1 MNLESLYREEWRRV
15 LATTVR
21 LTGDFDLS
29 EEAVQDA
36 FVAALEQWP
45 RDGAPANP
53 YAWLVSTAR
62 NRVVDQLRRRAR
74 FHDSQ
79 TEIAQLAALQEFE
92 FDLSE
97 ATMVDD
103 QLRLIFT
110 CCHPALA
117 LEAQVAL
124 TLRTVCG
131 LATEEIARGFLVPV
145 ATMAQRLVRVKR
157 KIRDAGLP
165 FAVPPRERL
174 AERLDGVMLVVY
186 LVFTEGYAATSGK
199 VWIRR
204 QLCDEAI
211 RLGRLLCELIPRNPK
226 LRALLAL
233 MLLHDSRRI
242 ARAGPDEEIITLEE
256 QNRELW
262 DRREIAEGVP
272 LLESALRE
280 GATGEYAL
288 QAAIAALH
296 ARAQRVEDTDWAQIA
311 RLYDALLQKQPSP
324 VVELNRAAAIAMAE
338 GPSRGLELIDELEA
352 RGELAGY
359 HLLPAARADLLRRD
373 GRWKEAAEAYRQA
386 LALVANDPER
396 RYLTRRLAEVEG
408 GQTPISTR
416 RPALSKPSDSKPP

>member
-45 RDGAPANP
+45 RDGAPANA

-74 FHDSQ
+74 FREKQ
-79 TEIAQLAALQEFE
+79 GEIEPPAESE
-92 FDLSE
+92 PSEIDLSE
-97 ATMVDD
+97 AAMLDD

-117 LEAQVAL
+117 VEAQAAL

-131 LATEEIARGFLVPV
+131 LTTEEIARGFLLPV
-145 ATMAQRLVRVKR
+145 ATLAQRLVRVKR
-157 KIRDAGLP
+157 KIRDARLP
-165 FAVPPRERL
+165 FAMPSKDQLP
-174 AERLDGVMLVVY
+174 ARLDGVMLVVY

-199 VWIRR
+199 TWMRR

-211 RLGRLLCELIPRNPK
+211 RLGRLLCELIPRNPE

-233 MLLHDSRRI
+233 MLLHDSRRT
-242 ARAGPDEEIITLEE
+242 ARASPDEEIITLEE

-262 DRREIAEGVP
+262 DRRQIAEGVP
-272 LLESALRE
+272 LLEAALRD
-280 GATGEYAL
+280 GARTEYAL

-296 ARAQRVEDTDWAQIA
+296 ARAPRAEDTDWAQIA
-311 RLYDALLQKQPSP
+311 RLYDALLQQRPSP

-338 GPSRGLELIDELEA
+338 GPESGLVLIDALEA
-352 RGELAGY
+352 KGELDGY
-359 HLLPAARADLLRRD
+359 HLLPAARADLLRRQ
-373 GRWKEAAEAYRQA
+373 GRCREAAEAYRQA

-396 RYLTRRLAEVEG
+396 RYLARRLAEMEG
-408 GQTPISTR
+408 LQSAGGTPRVPGI
-416 RPALSKPSDSKPP
+416 LD

>member
-45 RDGAPANP
+45 RDGAPASP

-74 FHDSQ
+74 FREKHA
-79 TEIAQLAALQEFE
+79 EIEQLAALEQSEI
-92 FDLSE
+92 DLSE
-97 ATMVDD
+97 AAMVDD

-117 LEAQVAL
+117 VEAQVAL

-131 LATEEIARGFLVPV
+131 LTTEEIARGFLVPV

-157 KIRDAGLP
+157 KIRDARLP
-165 FAVPPRERL
+165 FAMPPRERL

-199 VWIRR
+199 IWIRR

-211 RLGRLLCELIPRNPK
+211 RLGRLLCELIPRNPE

-233 MLLHDSRRI
+233 MLLHDSRRM
-242 ARAGPDEEIITLEE
+242 ARAGPDEEIVTLEE

-272 LLESALRE
+272 LLEAALRE
-280 GATGEYAL
+280 GASGEYAL

-296 ARAQRVEDTDWAQIA
+296 ARAQA
-311 RLYDALLQKQPSP
+311 RGRYGLGADRALVRRSAA
-324 VVELNRAAAIAMAE
+324 EAAIAGGGIE
-338 GPSRGLELIDELEA
+338 SGGGDCDGGGSVER
-352 RGELAGY
+352 AGVDRRRWRRKASW
-359 HLLPAARADLLRRD
+359 PDIICCRPRERICCGARAA
-373 GRWKEAAEAYRQA
+373 G
-386 LALVANDPER
+386 ER
-396 RYLTRRLAEVEG
+396 RR
-408 GQTPISTR
+408 
-416 RPALSKPSDSKPP
+416 KPTGKRWHWWRTIRSGAI

>member
-29 EEAVQDA
+29 EEAAQDA

-45 RDGAPANP
+45 RIGTPANP

-74 FHDSQ
+74 FEDSEA
-79 TEIAQLAALQEFE
+79 EIAHLASLNESE

-97 ATMVDD
+97 VAMVDD

-117 LEAQVAL
+117 LDAQVAL

-131 LATEEIARGFLVPV
+131 LTTEEIARGFLIPV

-157 KIRDAGLP
+157 KIRDARLP
-165 FAVPPRERL
+165 FAVPPKDRL

-204 QLCDEAI
+204 QLCEEAI
-211 RLGRLLCELIPRNPK
+211 RLGRLLSELMPRNPE

-233 MLLHDSRRI
+233 MLLHDSRRM
-242 ARAGPDEEIITLEE
+242 ARAGPDDEIITLEE

-280 GATGEYAL
+280 GATGQYAL

-296 ARAQRVEDTDWAQIA
+296 ARAQRAEDTDWPQIA
-311 RLYDALLQKQPSP
+311 RLYGALLQEQPSP
-324 VVELNRAAAIAMAE
+324 VVELNRAVAIAMAE
-338 GPSRGLELIDELEA
+338 GPSRGLALIDQLEA
-352 RGELAGY
+352 KGELAGY

-373 GRWKEAAEAYRQA
+373 GRLREAVEAYRRA
-386 LALVANDPER
+386 LAFVSNDPER
-396 RYLTRRLAEVEG
+396 RYLNRRLAEVEG
-408 GQTPISTR
+408 LQ
-416 RPALSKPSDSKPP
+416 

>member
-36 FVAALEQWP
+36 FVAALEQWA
-45 RDGAPANP
+45 RDGAPASP

-62 NRVVDQLRRRAR
+62 NRVVDQIRRRTR
-74 FHDSQ
+74 FAEKQ
-79 TEIAQLAALQEFE
+79 REIEQHADLESPE
-92 FDLSE
+92 IDLSE
-97 ATMVDD
+97 AAMVDD

-117 LEAQVAL
+117 VEAQVAL

-131 LATEEIARGFLVPV
+131 LTTEEIARGFLVPV

-157 KIRDAGLP
+157 KIRDARLP
-165 FAVPPRERL
+165 FAMPPRERR

-204 QLCDEAI
+204 QLCQEAI
-211 RLGRLLCELIPRNPK
+211 RLGRLMCELIPRNPE

-242 ARAGPDEEIITLEE
+242 ARSGPEDEIVTLEE
-256 QNRELW
+256 QDRELW
-262 DRREIAEGVP
+262 DRQEIAEGVP
-272 LLESALRE
+272 LLEAALRD
-280 GATGEYAL
+280 GASGEYAL
-288 QAAIAALH
+288 QAAIVALH
-296 ARAQRVEDTDWAQIA
+296 ARAKRAQDTDWPQIVH
-311 RLYDALLQKQPSP
+311 LYDALLRKRPSP
-324 VVELNRAAAIAMAE
+324 VVELNRAAAVAMAE
-338 GPSRGLELIDELEA
+338 SPSSGLALIAALEA
-352 RGELAGY
+352 KGELAGY
-359 HLLPAARADLLRRD
+359 HLLPAAKADLLRRE
-373 GRWKEAAEAYRQA
+373 GRWTEAAEAYRQA
-386 LALVANDPER
+386 LALVSNDPER
-396 RYLTRRLAEVEG
+396 RFLARRLAEVEG
-408 GQTPISTR
+408 
-416 RPALSKPSDSKPP
+416 

>member
-1 MNLESLYREEWRRV
+1 MRSL
-15 LATTVR
+15 
-21 LTGDFDLS
+21 
-29 EEAVQDA
+29 
-36 FVAALEQWP
+36 P
-45 RDGAPANP
+45 RWNSGAPANP

-74 FHDSQ
+74 FAEKQ
-79 TEIAQLAALQEFE
+79 TELERLAALEE
-92 FDLSE
+92 SEIILSE
-97 ATMVDD
+97 AAMVDD

-117 LEAQVAL
+117 VDAQVAL

-131 LATEEIARGFLVPV
+131 LTTEEIARGFLTPV

-157 KIRDAGLP
+157 KIRDARLP
-165 FAVPPRERL
+165 FAMPAREHL
-174 AERLDGVMLVVY
+174 AERLEAVMLVVY

-199 VWIRR
+199 AWMRR

-211 RLGRLLCELIPRNPK
+211 RLGRLLCELIPRNPE

-233 MLLHDSRRI
+233 MLLHDSRRM
-242 ARAGPDEEIITLEE
+242 ARSGPDDEIITLEE

-280 GATGEYAL
+280 GASGEYAL

-296 ARAQRVEDTDWAQIA
+296 ARAQRAEDTDWAQIA
-311 RLYDALLQKQPSP
+311 RLYSALLQQRPSP
-324 VVELNRAAAIAMAE
+324 VVALNRAAAVAMAE
-338 GPSRGLELIDELEA
+338 GPPIGLALIEELEA
-352 RGELAGY
+352 KGELAGY

-373 GRWKEAAEAYRQA
+373 GRWREAAEAYRQA
-386 LALVANDPER
+386 LSMVTNDPEQ
-396 RYLTRRLAEVEG
+396 RYLNRRLAEVEG
-408 GQTPISTR
+408 LTT
-416 RPALSKPSDSKPP
+416 

>member
-45 RDGAPANP
+45 RDGAPASA

-74 FHDSQ
+74 LSEKGTDIEQF
-79 TEIAQLAALQEFE
+79 AALEQPEI
-92 FDLSE
+92 DLSE
-97 ATMVDD
+97 TAMVDD

-110 CCHPALA
+110 CCHPAIA
-117 LEAQVAL
+117 VDAQVAL

-131 LATEEIARGFLVPV
+131 LTTDEIARGFLVPV

-157 KIRDAGLP
+157 KIRDARLP
-165 FAVPPRERL
+165 FAMPPKDEL

-199 VWIRR
+199 LWMRR
-204 QLCDEAI
+204 QLCEEAI
-211 RLGRLLCELIPRNPK
+211 RLGRLLCELIPRNPE

-233 MLLHDSRRI
+233 LLLHDSRRM

-256 QNRELW
+256 QNRALW
-262 DRREIAEGVP
+262 DQREIAEGVP
-272 LLESALRE
+272 LLEAALQE
-280 GATGEYAL
+280 GARGEYAL

-296 ARAQRVEDTDWAQIA
+296 ARAARAEDTDWKQIA
-311 RLYDALLQKQPSP
+311 GLYQALLQTRPSP

-338 GPSRGLELIDELEA
+338 GPSSGLALGLALMDALEA
-352 RGELAGY
+352 KGELAGY
-359 HLLPAARADLLRRD
+359 HLLPAARADLLRRQ
-373 GRWKEAAEAYRQA
+373 GRWREAAEAYRQA

-396 RYLTRRLAEVEG
+396 RYLARRLAEVEG
-408 GQTPISTR
+408 LQSAGGAIIH
-416 RPALSKPSDSKPP
+416 

>member
-97 ATMVDD
+97 AAMVDD

-157 KIRDAGLP
+157 KIRDARLP
-165 FAVPPRERL
+165 FAMPPTEKL

-199 VWIRR
+199 LWIRR

-211 RLGRLLCELIPRNPK
+211 RLGRLLCQLIPRNPE

-242 ARAGPDEEIITLEE
+242 ARASPDEEIVTLEE

-280 GATGEYAL
+280 GAAGEYAL

-296 ARAQRVEDTDWAQIA
+296 ARAPRVEDTDWAQIA

-338 GPSRGLELIDELEA
+338 GPSRGLALIDELQA
-352 RGELAGY
+352 KGELAGY

-373 GRWKEAAEAYRQA
+373 GRWREAAEAYRQA

-396 RYLTRRLAEVEG
+396 RYLSRRLAEVEG
-408 GQTPISTR
+408 LQSAGG
-416 RPALSKPSDSKPP
+416 ASDITNANN

>member
-45 RDGAPANP
+45 RDGTPSNP

-62 NRVVDQLRRRAR
+62 HRVLDQLRRRAR
-74 FHDSQ
+74 FLDKQ
-79 TEIAQLAALQEFE
+79 VEIERLAELEGTEI
-92 FDLSE
+92 DLSE
-97 ATMVDD
+97 AAMVDD

-117 LEAQVAL
+117 VEAQVAL

-131 LATEEIARGFLVPV
+131 LTTEEIARSFLTPV

-157 KIRDAGLP
+157 KIRDARLP
-165 FAVPPRERL
+165 FAMPPRERL

-204 QLCDEAI
+204 QLCEEAI
-211 RLGRLLCELIPRNPK
+211 RLGRLLCELLPRNPE

-233 MLLHDSRRI
+233 MLLHDSRRM
-242 ARAGPDEEIITLEE
+242 ARIGPDEEIITLEE
-256 QNRELW
+256 QDRGLW
-262 DRREIAEGVP
+262 DRRQIAEGVP
-272 LLESALRE
+272 LLAAALRE
-280 GATGEYAL
+280 GARGEFAL

-296 ARAQRVEDTDWAQIA
+296 ARAERAEDTDWPQIS
-311 RLYDALLQKQPSP
+311 RLYVALLQKQLSP
-324 VVELNRAAAIAMAE
+324 VVQLNLAVAVAMSE
-338 GPSRGLELIDELEA
+338 GPAKGLAIIDELEA
-352 RGELAGY
+352 KGDLAGY
-359 HLLPAARADLLRRD
+359 HLLLAAKADLLRREN
-373 GRWKEAAEAYRQA
+373 RWTEAADAYRQA
-386 LALVANDPER
+386 LALVTNEPER
-396 RYLTRRLAEVEG
+396 RYLARRLEHVEQARIKWANG
-408 GQTPISTR
+408 RGS
-416 RPALSKPSDSKPP
+416 LD

>member
-53 YAWLVSTAR
+53 YAWLVSAAR
-62 NRVVDQLRRRAR
+62 NRSVDQLRRRAR
-74 FHDSQ
+74 FEEQ
-79 TEIAQLAALQEFE
+79 GVEIERLARVEMSDI
-92 FDLSE
+92 DLSE
-97 ATMVDD
+97 ASMVDD

-117 LEAQVAL
+117 VDSQVAL

-131 LATEEIARGFLVPV
+131 LTTEEIARGFLMPL

-165 FAVPPRERL
+165 FAMPPKEKL

-199 VWIRR
+199 AWIR
-204 QLCDEAI
+204 QQFCDEAI
-211 RLGRLLCELIPRNPK
+211 RLGRLLCELIPGNPE

-233 MLLHDSRRI
+233 MLLHDSRRM
-242 ARAGPDEEIITLEE
+242 ARSGPDEEIITLEE
-256 QNRELW
+256 QNRQLW

-272 LLESALRE
+272 LLEAALRE
-280 GATGEYAL
+280 GARGEYAL

-296 ARAQRVEDTDWAQIA
+296 ARAQRPEDTDWTQIA
-311 RLYDALLQKQPSP
+311 RLYDALLQQRPSP
-324 VVELNRAAAIAMAE
+324 VVELNRAAAVAMAE
-338 GPSRGLELIDELEA
+338 GPAKGLALIEALEA
-352 RGELAGY
+352 KGELAGY
-359 HLLPAARADLLRRD
+359 HLLPAARADLLRREC
-373 GRWKEAAEAYRQA
+373 RWSEAADAYRQA

-396 RYLTRRLAEVEG
+396 RYLTQRLAEVEVQSASG
-408 GQTPISTR
+408 NSVIH
-416 RPALSKPSDSKPP
+416 

>member
-45 RDGAPANP
+45 REGAPASA

-74 FHDSQ
+74 LSEKGADIEQF
-79 TEIAQLAALQEFE
+79 AALERPE
-92 FDLSE
+92 LDLSE
-97 ATMVDD
+97 TAMVDD

-110 CCHPALA
+110 CCHPAIA
-117 LEAQVAL
+117 VDAQVAL

-131 LATEEIARGFLVPV
+131 LTTDEIARGFLVPV

-157 KIRDAGLP
+157 KIRDARLP
-165 FAVPPRERL
+165 FAMPPKDEL
-174 AERLDGVMLVVY
+174 AERLDGVLLVVY

-199 VWIRR
+199 LWMRR
-204 QLCDEAI
+204 QLCEEAI
-211 RLGRLLCELIPRNPK
+211 RLARLLCELIPRNPE
-226 LRALLAL
+226 LRSLLAL
-233 MLLHDSRRI
+233 MLLHDSRRM

-256 QNRELW
+256 QNRALW
-262 DRREIAEGVP
+262 DQREIAEGVP
-272 LLESALRE
+272 LLEAALQE
-280 GATGEYAL
+280 GARGEYAL

-296 ARAQRVEDTDWAQIA
+296 ARAARAEDTDWKQIA
-311 RLYDALLQKQPSP
+311 GLYQALLQTRPSP

-338 GPSRGLELIDELEA
+338 GPSNGLALGLALMDALEA
-352 RGELAGY
+352 KGELAGY
-359 HLLPAARADLLRRD
+359 HLLPAARADLLRRQ
-373 GRWKEAAEAYRQA
+373 GRWREAAEAYRQA

-396 RYLTRRLAEVEG
+396 RYLARRLAEVEG
-408 GQTPISTR
+408 LQSAGGAIIH
-416 RPALSKPSDSKPP
+416 

>member
-45 RDGAPANP
+45 RDGAPASP

-62 NRVVDQLRRRAR
+62 NRVVDQLRKRAR
-74 FHDSQ
+74 FAEKRAEMEQ
-79 TEIAQLAALQEFE
+79 WAALEPSAI
-92 FDLSE
+92 DLSE
-97 ATMVDD
+97 AALVDD

-117 LEAQVAL
+117 VEAQVAL

-131 LATEEIARGFLVPV
+131 LTTEEIARCFLLPV
-145 ATMAQRLVRVKR
+145 STMAQRLVRVKR
-157 KIRDAGLP
+157 KIRDARLP
-165 FAVPPRERL
+165 FAMPPRENL

-199 VWIRR
+199 VWIRH
-204 QLCDEAI
+204 QLCEEAI
-211 RLGRLLCELIPRNPK
+211 RLGRLLCELIPTNPE

-233 MLLHDSRRI
+233 MLLHDSRRM
-242 ARAGPDEEIITLEE
+242 ARSGPGEEIVTLEE
-256 QNRELW
+256 QDRELW
-262 DRREIAEGVP
+262 DRRQIAEGVP
-272 LLESALRE
+272 LLEAALRQ
-280 GATGEYAL
+280 GAVGEYAL

-296 ARAQRVEDTDWAQIA
+296 ARAQRAADTDWHQIA
-311 RLYDALLQKQPSP
+311 RLYDRLLQRRPSP
-324 VVELNRAAAIAMAE
+324 VVELNRAAAVAMAE
-338 GPSRGLELIDELEA
+338 GPSRGLALIDALEA
-352 RGELAGY
+352 KGELAGY
-359 HLLPAARADLLRRD
+359 YLLPAARADLLRRE
-373 GRWKEAAEAYRQA
+373 GRWREAAEAYRQA
-386 LALVANDPER
+386 LTLVANDPER

-408 GQTPISTR
+408 LQSAGAGIIH
-416 RPALSKPSDSKPP
+416 

>member
-53 YAWLVSTAR
+53 YAWLVSAAR
-62 NRVVDQLRRRAR
+62 NRAVDQLRRRAR
-74 FHDSQ
+74 FEEHFGQ
-79 TEIAQLAALQEFE
+79 QGGEIERLAHVEASEI
-92 FDLSE
+92 DLSE
-97 ATMVDD
+97 ASMVDD

-117 LEAQVAL
+117 VDSQVAL

-131 LATEEIARGFLVPV
+131 LTTEEIARGFLLPL

-165 FAVPPRERL
+165 FAMPPKERL

-199 VWIRR
+199 AWIR
-204 QLCDEAI
+204 QQFCDEAI
-211 RLGRLLCELIPRNPK
+211 RLGRLLCELIPGNPE

-233 MLLHDSRRI
+233 MLLHDSRRM
-242 ARAGPDEEIITLEE
+242 ARSGSDEEIITLEE
-256 QNRELW
+256 QNRQLW
-262 DRREIAEGVP
+262 DRRKIAEGVP
-272 LLESALRE
+272 LLEAALRE
-280 GATGEYAL
+280 GARGEYAL

-296 ARAQRVEDTDWAQIA
+296 ARAQRPEDTDWAQIA
-311 RLYDALLQKQPSP
+311 RLYDALLRQRPSP
-324 VVELNRAAAIAMAE
+324 VVELNRAAAVAMAE
-338 GPSRGLELIDELEA
+338 GPSKGLALIEALEA
-352 RGELAGY
+352 KGELAGY
-359 HLLPAARADLLRRD
+359 HLLPAARADLLRREC
-373 GRWKEAAEAYRQA
+373 RWREAADAYRQA

-396 RYLTRRLAEVEG
+396 RYLTQRLAEVEG
-408 GQTPISTR
+408 LQSASGNSVIH
-416 RPALSKPSDSKPP
+416 

>member
-53 YAWLVSTAR
+53 YAWLVSAAR
-62 NRVVDQLRRRAR
+62 NRAVDQLRRRAR
-74 FHDSQ
+74 FEEPDG
-79 TEIAQLAALQEFE
+79 EIEHLAHVEASEI
-92 FDLSE
+92 DLSE
-97 ATMVDD
+97 ASMVDD

-117 LEAQVAL
+117 VDSQVAL

-131 LATEEIARGFLVPV
+131 LTTEEIARGFLMPL

-165 FAVPPRERL
+165 FAMPPKERL

-199 VWIRR
+199 AWIRQ

-211 RLGRLLCELIPRNPK
+211 RLGRLLCELIPGNPE

-233 MLLHDSRRI
+233 MLLHDSRRM
-242 ARAGPDEEIITLEE
+242 ARSGSDEEIIKLEE
-256 QNRELW
+256 QDRELW
-262 DRREIAEGVP
+262 DRQEIAEGVP
-272 LLESALRE
+272 LLESALRD
-280 GATGEYAL
+280 GASEEYPL

-296 ARAQRVEDTDWAQIA
+296 ARA
-311 RLYDALLQKQPSP
+311 K
-324 VVELNRAAAIAMAE
+324 RA
-338 GPSRGLELIDELEA
+338 
-352 RGELAGY
+352 
-359 HLLPAARADLLRRD
+359 
-373 GRWKEAAEAYRQA
+373 
-386 LALVANDPER
+386 
-396 RYLTRRLAEVEG
+396 
-408 GQTPISTR
+408 
-416 RPALSKPSDSKPP
+416 

>member
-1 MNLESLYREEWRRV
+1 M
-15 LATTVR
+15 LATTLR

-62 NRVVDQLRRRAR
+62 HRVVDQIRRRAR
-74 FHDSQ
+74 FHEKQ
-79 TEIAQLAALQEFE
+79 PEMERLATLDGSAVDPL
-92 FDLSE
+92 D
-97 ATMVDD
+97 AAADAAAMVDD

-110 CCHPALA
+110 CCHPALDV
-117 LEAQVAL
+117 EAQVAL

-131 LATEEIARGFLVPV
+131 LTTEEIARGFLVPV
-145 ATMAQRLVRVKR
+145 PTMAQRLVRVKR
-157 KIRDAGLP
+157 KIRDARLP
-165 FAVPPRERL
+165 FAMPARERL

-204 QLCDEAI
+204 QLCEEAI
-211 RLGRLLCELIPRNPK
+211 RLGRLLCELIPRNPD

-233 MLLHDSRRI
+233 MLLHDSRRM
-242 ARAGPDEEIITLEE
+242 ARAGPDEEIVTLEE
-256 QNRELW
+256 QDRQLW
-262 DRREIAEGVP
+262 DQKQIAEGVP

-280 GATGEYAL
+280 GASGEYAL

-296 ARAQRVEDTDWAQIA
+296 ARAKRAEDTDWAQIA
-311 RLYDALLQKQPSP
+311 RLYDALLRMRPSP

-338 GPSRGLELIDELEA
+338 GPATGLELLAALEA

-359 HLLPAARADLLRRD
+359 HLLPAARADLLRRQ
-373 GRWKEAAEAYRQA
+373 GRWLEAAESYRQA
-386 LALVANDPER
+386 LAVVTNDPER
-396 RYLTRRLAEVEG
+396 RFLERRLAEVEG
-408 GQTPISTR
+408 SHG
-416 RPALSKPSDSKPP
+416 

>member
-45 RDGAPANP
+45 RDGPPANP

-74 FHDSQ
+74 FRDKQ
-79 TEIAQLAALQEFE
+79 AEIERLAVLEQSEI
-92 FDLSE
+92 DLSE
-97 ATMVDD
+97 TAMVDD

-117 LEAQVAL
+117 LDAQVAL

-131 LATEEIARGFLVPV
+131 LTTEEIARGFLMPV

-157 KIRDAGLP
+157 KIRDARLP

-199 VWIRR
+199 IWIRR

-211 RLGRLLCELIPRNPK
+211 RLGRLLCELILRNPE

-233 MLLHDSRRI
+233 MLLQDSRRI
-242 ARAGPDEEIITLEE
+242 ARAGSDEEIITLEE

-272 LLESALRE
+272 LLESALRA
-280 GATGEYAL
+280 GAMGEYAL

-311 RLYDALLQKQPSP
+311 GLYDALLRKQPSP
-324 VVELNRAAAIAMAE
+324 VVELNRAAAVAMAE
-338 GPSRGLELIDELEA
+338 GPSRGLALIDELEA
-352 RGELAGY
+352 KGELAGY

-373 GRWKEAAEAYRQA
+373 GRWRESAEAYRKA

-396 RYLTRRLAEVEG
+396 RYLSRRLAEVEG
-408 GQTPISTR
+408 LQ
-416 RPALSKPSDSKPP
+416 

>member
-1 MNLESLYREEWRRV
+1 MSLESLYREEWRRV

-74 FHDSQ
+74 FADKQ
-79 TEIAQLAALQEFE
+79 GEIERQATLGEPQIDEAEII
-92 FDLSE
+92 LSE
-97 ATMVDD
+97 AAMVDD

-117 LEAQVAL
+117 VEAQVAL

-131 LATEEIARGFLVPV
+131 LQTEEIARGFLVPV
-145 ATMAQRLVRVKR
+145 STMAQRLVRVKR
-157 KIRDAGLP
+157 KIRDARLP
-165 FAVPPRERL
+165 FAVPPKDKL

-199 VWIRR
+199 VSIRR
-204 QLCDEAI
+204 QLSDEAI
-211 RLGRLLCELIPRNPK
+211 RLGRLLCELIPRNPEM
-226 LRALLAL
+226 RALLAL

-242 ARAGPDEEIITLEE
+242 ARASPDDDIITLEE
-256 QNRELW
+256 QNREHW
-262 DRREIAEGVP
+262 DRREIAEGLP

-280 GATGEYAL
+280 GARGEYAL

-296 ARAQRVEDTDWAQIA
+296 ARAQRAEDTDWAQIA
-311 RLYDALLQKQPSP
+311 RLYDALLQKKPSP
-324 VVELNRAAAIAMAE
+324 VVELNRAAAVAMAQ
-338 GPSRGLELIDELEA
+338 GPSSGLALIDALEA
-352 RGELAGY
+352 KGELAGY

-373 GRWKEAAEAYRQA
+373 GRWSEAAEAYRQA
-386 LALVANDPER
+386 LTLVANDPER
-396 RYLTRRLAEVEG
+396 RYLSRRLAEVEG
-408 GQTPISTR
+408 LQSAGGVANIH
-416 RPALSKPSDSKPP
+416 

>member
-36 FVAALEQWP
+36 FVAALEKWP
-45 RDGAPANP
+45 RDGTPASP

-62 NRVVDQLRRRAR
+62 NRVVDQFRRRSR
-74 FHDSQ
+74 FQEKQ
-79 TEIAQLAALQEFE
+79 TEIERLAVLERSE
-92 FDLSE
+92 IDLSE
-97 ATMVDD
+97 DAMVDD

-117 LEAQVAL
+117 VEAQVAL

-131 LATEEIARGFLVPV
+131 LTTEEIARGFLVPA

-157 KIRDAGLP
+157 KIRDARLP
-165 FAVPPRERL
+165 FAMPPKERL

-211 RLGRLLCELIPRNPK
+211 RLGRLLCELIPRNPE

-233 MLLHDSRRI
+233 MLLHDSRRM
-242 ARAGPDEEIITLEE
+242 ARSGPDEEIVTLEE

-262 DRREIAEGVP
+262 DQREIAEGVP
-272 LLESALRE
+272 LLEAALRE
-280 GATGEYAL
+280 GAIGEYAL

-296 ARAQRVEDTDWAQIA
+296 ARARRVEDTDWAQIA
-311 RLYDALLQKQPSP
+311 RLYNALRQIKPSP
-324 VVELNRAAAIAMAE
+324 VVELNRAAAVAMAE
-338 GPSRGLELIDELEA
+338 GPATGLALIDALEA
-352 RGELAGY
+352 KGELAGY
-359 HLLPAARADLLRRD
+359 HLLPAARADLLRREC
-373 GRWKEAAEAYRQA
+373 RWREAAEAYRQA

-396 RYLTRRLAEVEG
+396 RFLIRRLAEVEG
-408 GQTPISTR
+408 LQSAGGGSVIN
-416 RPALSKPSDSKPP
+416 

>member
-74 FHDSQ
+74 LAETS
-79 TEIAQLAALQEFE
+79 TEIEQLAALDPEI
-92 FDLSE
+92 DLSE
-97 ATMVDD
+97 AAMIDD

-117 LEAQVAL
+117 VEAQVAL

-131 LATEEIARGFLVPV
+131 LTTEEIARGFLLPV
-145 ATMAQRLVRVKR
+145 STMAQRLVRVKR
-157 KIRDAGLP
+157 KIRDARLP
-165 FAVPPRERL
+165 FAMPPKDKL

-199 VWIRR
+199 IWIRQ

-211 RLGRLLCELIPRNPK
+211 RLGRLLCGLIPPNPE

-233 MLLHDSRRI
+233 MLLHDSRRM
-242 ARAGPDEEIITLEE
+242 ARASANEEIVTLEE

-262 DRREIAEGVP
+262 DGRKIAEGLP
-272 LLESALRE
+272 LLESALRA
-280 GATGEYAL
+280 GANGEYAL

-296 ARAQRVEDTDWAQIA
+296 ARARRAEDTDWAQIA
-311 RLYDALLQKQPSP
+311 RLYDALLQKRPSP

-338 GPSRGLELIDELEA
+338 GPSNGLALIDMLEA
-352 RGELAGY
+352 KGELAGY
-359 HLLPAARADLLRRD
+359 HLLPAARADLLRRQ
-373 GRWKEAAEAYRQA
+373 GRWSDAADAYRQA

-396 RYLTRRLAEVEG
+396 RYLRRRLMEVEG
-408 GQTPISTR
+408 LQSADGAHGVTGIIH
-416 RPALSKPSDSKPP
+416 

>member
-45 RDGAPANP
+45 RDGAPASP

-62 NRVVDQLRRRAR
+62 NRVVDQLRRRSR
-74 FHDSQ
+74 FAEKR
-79 TEIAQLAALQEFE
+79 TEIEQIAVLEPSE
-92 FDLSE
+92 IELSD
-97 ATMVDD
+97 AVMVDD

-117 LEAQVAL
+117 VEAQVAL

-131 LATEEIARGFLVPV
+131 LSTEEIARGFLVPV

-157 KIRDAGLP
+157 KIRDARLP
-165 FAVPPRERL
+165 FAMPPREKL

-199 VWIRR
+199 RWLRR
-204 QLCDEAI
+204 QLSDEAI
-211 RLGRLLCELIPRNPK
+211 RLGRLLCELVPQNPE

-233 MLLHDSRRI
+233 MLLHDSRRM
-242 ARAGPDEEIITLEE
+242 ARTGQDDEIVTLEE
-256 QNRELW
+256 QDRELW
-262 DRREIAEGVP
+262 DRRQIAEGVP
-272 LLESALRE
+272 LLEAALRQDAS
-280 GATGEYAL
+280 GQYAL
-288 QAAIAALH
+288 QAAIAAAH
-296 ARAQRVEDTDWAQIA
+296 ARAARAEDTDWAQIA
-311 RLYDALLQKQPSP
+311 RLYEALLQKQPSP

-338 GPSRGLELIDELEA
+338 SPSTGLALMDALEA
-352 RGELAGY
+352 KGELAGY
-359 HLLPAARADLLRRD
+359 YLLPAARADLLT
-373 GRWKEAAEAYRQA
+373 
-386 LALVANDPER
+386 NDPER
-396 RYLTRRLAEVEG
+396 RYLSRRLAEVEG
-408 GQTPISTR
+408 LQSASGAGIIH
-416 RPALSKPSDSKPP
+416 

>member
-74 FHDSQ
+74 FAEKQRDI
-79 TEIAQLAALQEFE
+79 EQLAALNESE
-92 FDLSE
+92 IVLSE
-97 ATMVDD
+97 AAMVDD

-117 LEAQVAL
+117 VEAQVAL

-131 LATEEIARGFLVPV
+131 LETEEIARGFLVPV

-165 FAVPPRERL
+165 FSVPPRERL

-211 RLGRLLCELIPRNPK
+211 RLGRLLCELIPRNPE

-233 MLLHDSRRI
+233 MLLHDSRRV
-242 ARAGPDEEIITLEE
+242 ARSGADEEIITLEE

-280 GATGEYAL
+280 GARGEYAL

-296 ARAQRVEDTDWAQIA
+296 ARAQRAEETDWAQIA
-311 RLYDALLQKQPSP
+311 CLYDALLQKQPSP

-338 GPSRGLELIDELEA
+338 GPRSGLALIDQLEA
-352 RGELAGY
+352 KGELAGY

-373 GRWKEAAEAYRQA
+373 GRWREAAEAYRQA

-396 RYLTRRLAEVEG
+396 RYLNRRLAEVEG
-408 GQTPISTR
+408 LQSAGGASNITN
-416 RPALSKPSDSKPP
+416 AKN